1 MNPTHFLKE
10 YKLNHSCVI
19 CGESDPCCLEFH
31 HIFPDEKLFS
41 LSKRLHKDIT
51 EEDVKREM
59 NKTCLLCANCHRKIH
74 NKRLDI
80 TNKQLYKK
88 RVKV

>member
-1 MNPTHFLKE
+1 MNPTHLLKE
-10 YKLNHSCVI
+10 YKQSHSCVI

-51 EEDVKREM
+51 EEDVIREM
-59 NKTCLLCANCHRKIH
+59 NKTCLLCANCHRKLH
-74 NKRLDI
+74 NGRLNI
-80 TNKQLYKK
+80 TKKQLYKK